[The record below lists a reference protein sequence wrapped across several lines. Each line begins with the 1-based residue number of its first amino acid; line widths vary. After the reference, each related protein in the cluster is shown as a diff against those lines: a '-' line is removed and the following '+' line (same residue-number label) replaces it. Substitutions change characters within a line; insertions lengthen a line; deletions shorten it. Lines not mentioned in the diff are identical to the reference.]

1 MVVAVCDGAHH
12 CVQMYRDEEDQQ
24 GQKLMDEKIVEK
36 QQHAQ
41 EGLQEVARQRRQ
53 LSKDMRQAMD
63 LVVSSASS
71 TAHHQVDSQKVNS

>member
-12 CVQMYRDEEDQQ
+12 WLQMYREEEDRR

-41 EGLQEVARQRRQ
+41 EGLQEVAHQRRQ
-53 LSKDMRQAMD
+53 LSKDMREAMA
-63 LVVSSASS
+63 LVVSSANTQSE
-71 TAHHQVDSQKVNS
+71 SQLVEQN